1 MYMKRRL
8 CCLLFL
14 FIGMCCF
21 ARGKQEVI
29 VSENYSSESKNVVV
43 TIVNKTEADFQT
55 LMLTRK
61 EALSDKWEL
70 SDRRTFSVRSGESK
84 SVVLDNQGL
93 YKLELFDG
101 KGHKFSKKNTF
112 SQVIT
117 DSFGNVI
124 SEGEYQQFSQS
135 WQKLVFTEED
145 FEPQAVL
152 DIVEV
157 FFGIYGNEKHEDAP
171 AKSCSVMIVNNTGE
185 QIDYISVDRGG
196 SVRTSD
202 LAIGKNQCGVLD
214 IRQSDTADISLI
226 SHGQR
231 VYTKAGLVFDSENL
245 TVIFTSADREADG
258 EKAQSF
264 VTSALGSITNALSIT
279 TQAFT
284 SALDKAG
291 DNNEFEAVDA
301 APEDSATQ
309 SLASGNDVPGGQ
321 SAGDAVTAD
330 GVPAEGAGT
339 GGARGTKKSFW
350 SWLPWI
356 D

>member
-1 MYMKRRL
+1 MKRRML
-8 CCLLFL
+8 CLFFLLF
-14 FIGMCCF
+14 GMCCF

-112 SQVIT
+112 SQVIK

-145 FEPQAVL
+145 FEPQAAF

-157 FFGIYGNEKHEDAP
+157 FFGIYGNEKHEDKP
-171 AKSCSVMIVNNTGE
+171 EKSCSVMLVNNTGE
-185 QIDYISVDRGG
+185 QIEYISVVLN
-196 SVRTSD
+196 STTTRTTNLS
-202 LAIGKNQCGVLD
+202 IGKGQCGVLD
-214 IRQSDTADISLI
+214 IRQSETADISLI
-226 SHGQR
+226 SRGQH
-231 VYTKAGLVFDSENL
+231 VYTKPNLVFDGENL
-245 TVIFTSADREADG
+245 TVIFTASDRESDA
-258 EKAQSF
+258 EKSESF
-264 VTSALGSITNALSIT
+264 ITSALGSISNALSIT
-279 TQAFT
+279 TQAFA
-284 SALDKAG
+284 SVLGKPDSG
-291 DNNEFEAVDA
+291 SEFEVADTQDENAVTEVL
-301 APEDSATQ
+301 PSGDSVH
-309 SLASGNDVPGGQ
+309 GKQ
-321 SAGDAVTAD
+321 SAGVTDIQDDSAAD
-330 GVPAEGAGT
+330 SSGA
-339 GGARGTKKSFW
+339 GGARETKKSFW
-350 SWLPWI
+350 SWLPWV